1 MNQYI
6 PIAISGLALAY
17 SIYAGQHKETKED
30 TAALTAITVKLEM
43 INDNVKEIKTETKNV
58 RDELGLMRE
67 KLAITDQSVRSAHKR
82 IDLIEGK
89 ETREDRK

>member
-43 INDNVKEIKTETKNV
+43 INDNVKEIKNDTKNV
-58 RDELGLMRE
+58 KDDLGVIRE
-67 KLAITDQSVRSAHKR
+67 RLTITEQSVRSAHKR
-82 IDLIEGK
+82 IDLMEGK